1 MKRLVYVLL
10 CLAVTGMI
18 FAGCGNSGNTGND
31 KPEDV
36 VEETYETESADELTE
51 AEEEEKEEVADEV
64 SEPEE
69 AEDEDALAPEDDT
82 VKEIPE
88 EEQIDK
94 PMGSGGGPGP
104 DYEGE

>member
-1 MKRLVYVLL
+1 M
-10 CLAVTGMI
+10 
-18 FAGCGNSGNTGND
+18 
-31 KPEDV
+31 
-36 VEETYETESADELTE
+36 
-51 AEEEEKEEVADEV
+51 ADEV